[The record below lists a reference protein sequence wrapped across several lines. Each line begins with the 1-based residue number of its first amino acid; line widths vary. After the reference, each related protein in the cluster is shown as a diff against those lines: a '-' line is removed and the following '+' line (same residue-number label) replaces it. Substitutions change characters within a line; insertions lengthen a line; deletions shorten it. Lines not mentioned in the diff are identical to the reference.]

1 MSDSLKKGLN
11 VPSFNFTTGALPEAI
26 VFNKLYESVRSGFN
40 LLNNLL
46 GPLVRKGAS
55 IESKDYITSTSTY
68 YSKMNSTNRSTLLA
82 TASNSITN
90 TFNLAR
96 IIGGHSLLNLR
107 YIPGSYHLKETQT
120 AGWPLKPDTLEQQLP
135 FPPGKATGPIS
146 YTLVINGVSFSR
158 KTLKDQVYSS
168 TTPAYYVDV
177 ASATLYSNCYFNH
190 GESLKYDLYVPNTES
205 YIGAGYNCIPDL
217 SILSLSLET
226 RNSLVDSLSDEYG
239 CLKIEYVSSQN
250 DTALWK
256 MRLPEVIS
264 VKESLLSYGNDQA
277 FQKVA
282 AGFEPVGKTIG
293 GIKCYV
299 LPNVSVGGNDVFAGS
314 TLQDNIT
321 LLFDSRTGESY
332 PVTLIRTSSEIV
344 YNFTTP
350 ASLKDVLRDDSGNL
364 ISASGSNYNSKD
376 FFLFT
381 VATSLTGSIA
391 QNAINF
397 SQHDHDGIN
406 SKRLSHRDLVHT
418 HLDMP
423 AIPFENRLAGETGG
437 LNFFGYSRFLTD
449 SEIPND
455 VHPQYLSRLGYKFGG
470 SQGFYDKNSAYDSN
484 LNKNMFFG
492 DFAFFP
498 IESAPKTYQY
508 TSQTTGLN
516 SGSRQEKITWS
527 LSSDISD
534 YSQLR
539 SHSFIFGNPDILSET
554 GYSFYTVTPTT
565 VTGTGSGL
573 QLQIKIPTNQL
584 IIYNDYSI
592 SDFLNSILNNG
603 SSYAVGDVVKVP
615 GNLIGGVTP
624 DNDLTLRVTTAS
636 GGDVTGLE
644 IHPTL
649 NENKT
654 GAFQNKSYLNTHGAV
669 KLYYEPYPFIAPN
682 KFDQQNNLSSLSK
695 HGFIPGDETGAV
707 RLGNSDT
714 SNIGGLNIGWGN
726 LFFGH
731 REDIF
736 NGRLTGPAN
745 SDYNTEASAF
755 WRAGEFNIV
764 TTANSKA
771 GTNTNSPTKTDYQY
785 RDGFAVKAV
794 KGSNIWLSVGG
805 EGKSDSTVNPAT
817 RGKTSTGI
825 PGTFALEVS
834 YPEATGTKGLFSL
847 KTRNSDDAEGNVIAS
862 GAGIFSAPGP
872 VVDRENN
879 RFFVPWSKDYT
890 DHHLASL
897 WSSNP
902 INYPALEG
910 SIGGVYGAEY
920 DELNYGPGPI
930 LDIFSLAPDR
940 NKSNGLVDGNIGK
953 ASDSYILGWVYG
965 RPFIRGTYGI
975 NFCLSGQLDNLH
987 PDFKVGLGLKAES
1000 QNWGPESPILTA
1012 IDNNQFIHRE
1022 FRFWGKV
1029 TDVAPE
1035 YEPGLNVNSYTNT
1048 SGGNINLL
1056 YNFGKGFYR
1065 WGLVKPWD
1073 EIKSMDGK
1081 ILRDSGSG
1089 LASSSDPAPWQNSRR
1104 ISLGSHRAED
1114 YGSAIRQASF
1124 VEAFAGFRSDPYQP
1138 YTAEYVVPFKV
1149 RHYLGNVVNDGSPD
1163 FPQRIENYLG
1173 HKTFVMS
1180 TERVYPMYQNDS
1192 QDVPNWVG
1200 GQGGDGYILCVPGPN
1215 PTSSGF
1221 FGSQLMAPSIFVD
1234 QLIRGSEDMLLA
1246 RSGEHINL
1254 FNTFP
1259 ISLQSLKVD
1268 LEYFIGQRLIAP
1280 NGRTTG
1286 DADSP
1291 SPAQS
1296 EGEQNYGD
1304 NPNQR
1309 DYRQVLAGNVFMVES
1324 YKARNTPRE
1333 IGDVTDYHQKI
1344 PVLMKSSGS
1353 IPSTGVNSSYPA
1365 GDYLFHTLPLGGAV
1379 GYDAAIG
1386 TCEMLQNHDSYYNR
1400 FPLFKSKY
1408 AGYMQNKMFCLLL
1421 QFGKKMDNWP
1431 NSPVPY
1437 RVFLTDSSGN
1447 EPANFYATYTDSKG
1461 LVLEITL
1468 PVGPSGPY
1476 NDDPVNGN
1484 ISIVIADGGSG
1495 YDVNDYVLIP
1505 GSLLQGTNLSNN
1517 VRFYADSVD
1526 PDGAILTGHV
1536 IQPGTSVGRASI
1548 IGGSIDEGLHVYV
1561 WVEFKGRLTLK
1572 TITALERDPA
1582 PSVSTSGIAY

>member
-26 VFNKLYESVRSGFN
+26 VFNKLYESVRSGFS

-82 TASNSITN
+82 AASNSITN

-96 IIGGHSLLNLR
+96 IIGAHSLLNLR

-120 AGWPLKPDTLEQQLP
+120 AGWPLKRDTLEQQLP

-146 YTLVINGVSFSR
+146 YTLVVAGVAFSR
-158 KTLKDQVYSS
+158 KTLKDQVYTSIS
-168 TTPAYYVDV
+168 PAYYVDV

-264 VKESLLSYGNDQA
+264 VKESLLSYGNGEA
-277 FQKVA
+277 LQKVA
-282 AGFEPVGKTIG
+282 AGFEPVGKAIG
-293 GIKCYV
+293 GIKNYV

-350 ASLKDVLRDDSGNL
+350 ASLKNVWLDDSGNL
-364 ISASGSNYNSKD
+364 LSASGSNYNSKD

-381 VATSLTGSIA
+381 VGTSLTGSIA

-406 SKRLSHRDLVHT
+406 SKRISHRDLVHT

-423 AIPFENRLAGETGG
+423 AIPIGDKLAGESGG

-498 IESAPKTYQY
+498 IESTPKTYQY
-508 TSQTTGLN
+508 STQTTGLN
-516 SGSRQEKITWS
+516 SGNRQEKITWS

-539 SHSFIFGNPDILSET
+539 SHSFVFGNPDISSENS
-554 GYSFYTVTPTT
+554 YSYYVVTPTT
-565 VTGTGSGL
+565 ILGSGTGL
-573 QLQIKIPTNQL
+573 QLQIKIPANQL
-584 IIYNDYSI
+584 VIYNDYPVG
-592 SDFLNSILNNG
+592 DFVNAILNNG
-603 SSYAVGDVVKVP
+603 SGYAVGNIIKIP
-615 GNLIGGVTP
+615 GSLVGGITP
-624 DNDLTLRVTTAS
+624 DNDLTLRVVAES
-636 GGDVTGLE
+636 GGDVTGLDL
-644 IHPTL
+644 HLVL
-649 NENKT
+649 NSDKV
-654 GAFQNKSYLNTHGAV
+654 APFQNKSYPNTHGAV

-695 HGFIPGDETGAV
+695 HGFIPGDETGAI

-726 LFFGH
+726 LYFGY

-736 NGRLTGPAN
+736 NGRLAVIDP
-745 SDYNTEASAF
+745 YFNTEASAY

-771 GTNTNSPTKTDYQY
+771 GTNTNSPAKTDYQY
-785 RDGFAVKAV
+785 RDGFAVKAI

-805 EGKSDSTVNPAT
+805 EGKSESSVNPAT

-834 YPEATGTKGLFSL
+834 YPEAISDKGTFAL
-847 KTRNSDDAEGNVIAS
+847 KTLDSADTKGNVIAS
-862 GAGIFSAPGP
+862 GAGILSSPGP
-872 VVDRENN
+872 VVDRDNN
-879 RFFVPWSKDYT
+879 VFLAPWSKDYT
-890 DHHLASL
+890 SHHLASL
-897 WSSNP
+897 WSSNA
-902 INYPALEG
+902 INYPALNG
-910 SIGGVYGAEY
+910 STGGVYDAND
-920 DELNYGPGPI
+920 DELDYGPGPI

-940 NKSNGLVDGNIGK
+940 NRSNTLVKGKIGK
-953 ASDSYILGWVYG
+953 ASDSHILGWVYG
-965 RPFIRGTYGI
+965 RPFFRGTYGI

-1029 TDVAPE
+1029 TDV
-1035 YEPGLNVNSYTNT
+1035 EPQFEAGLNVNSYTNT

-1073 EIKSMDGK
+1073 SIRSMDGK

-1124 VEAFAGFRSDPYQP
+1124 VEAFAGFRNDPYQP

-1149 RHYLGNVVNDGSPD
+1149 RHYMGDLIQENATS
-1163 FPQRIENYLG
+1163 FPMRIENYLA

-1180 TERVYPMYQNDS
+1180 TEQVYPMYQNDS

-1200 GQGGDGYILCVPGPN
+1200 GQNGDGYILCAPGSN
-1215 PTSSGF
+1215 PTSPGF
-1221 FGSQLMAPSIFVD
+1221 FGSRLMAPSIFVD

-1246 RSGEHINL
+1246 RSGDHINL
-1254 FNTFP
+1254 FDTFP

-1291 SPAQS
+1291 SPAYD
-1296 EGEQNYGD
+1296 EAEQNLGD
-1304 NPNQR
+1304 SPFNR

-1324 YKARNTPRE
+1324 YKAKGSLDMGIE
-1333 IGDVTDYHQKI
+1333 DIHQKI

-1353 IPSTGVNSSYPA
+1353 IPSTGVDQSYPA
-1365 GDYLFHTLPLGGAV
+1365 GGYLFHTSPLGGAV

-1386 TCEMLQNHDSYYNR
+1386 VCEMLHNHDSYYNR

-1421 QFGKKMDNWP
+1421 HFDKKMDNWP

-1437 RVFLTDSSGN
+1437 RVFLTDQYGN
-1447 EPANFYATYTDSKG
+1447 EPAEFITSFTDNKG
-1461 LVLEITL
+1461 LELDITL

-1476 NDDPVNGN
+1476 NDDPVSGN
-1484 ISIVIADGGSG
+1484 ISINIVNGGSG

-1505 GSLLQGTNLSNN
+1505 GSLLQGRDTTNN
-1517 VRFYADSVD
+1517 VRFYIDSI
-1526 PDGAILTGHV
+1526 GAGGEVLTGHV
-1536 IQPGTSVGRASI
+1536 IQPGTSQGRASI
-1548 IGGSIDEGLHVYV
+1548 IGGSIDEGIHTYV

-1582 PSVSTSGIAY
+1582 PNISTSGIAY